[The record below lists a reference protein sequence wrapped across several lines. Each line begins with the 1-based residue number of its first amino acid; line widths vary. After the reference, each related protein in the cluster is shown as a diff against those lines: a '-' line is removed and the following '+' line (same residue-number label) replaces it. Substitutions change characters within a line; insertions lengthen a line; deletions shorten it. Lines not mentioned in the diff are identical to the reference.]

1 MKRYLP
7 LLAALAGCSLNS
19 EQKISCQTQTD
30 CLDGYACAG
39 SICVARGDGGVTL
52 ADAPSSGDDYGVVQA
67 LAPATAGVS
76 VVGDYY
82 TLAGVSSTTGSL
94 ACAMLAHEDAAP
106 GTETALAYAKVDKGE
121 AGGDT
126 RCPSGSFAIVDDP
139 SCKVEPVTGLRPGC
153 AIYKRWD
160 ASGTQVANRRAIGGY
175 VAIQNTPSGQD
186 DQRCDVDLSLR
197 FAGGVTIAKAFSFHY
212 NPLAPAEAFCVPQ

>member
-1 MKRYLP
+1 M
-7 LLAALAGCSLNS
+7 
-19 EQKISCQTQTD
+19 
-30 CLDGYACAG
+30 
-39 SICVARGDGGVTL
+39 
-52 ADAPSSGDDYGVVQA
+52 
-67 LAPATAGVS
+67 
-76 VVGDYY
+76 
-82 TLAGVSSTTGSL
+82 
-94 ACAMLAHEDAAP
+94 
-106 GTETALAYAKVDKGE
+106 
-121 AGGDT
+121 
-126 RCPSGSFAIVDDP
+126 
-139 SCKVEPVTGLRPGC
+139 EPVTGLRPGC